1 MFSQELSQK
10 FMSLGFDISL
20 LQEFSSEGMKLID
33 EEPDEETILVT
44 TIKNQSAEIK
54 GQRNFDEDVLEFD
67 TKDLRP
73 GSAMKRP
80 SSSMRRGAS
89 RDNQSEFRT
98 TKTTRFGSRF
108 SSNRSNAGGSVPRDN
123 KENEPMRETKLYFR
137 EAFEYGM

>member
-54 GQRNFDEDVLEFD
+54 G
-67 TKDLRP
+67 
-73 GSAMKRP
+73 
-80 SSSMRRGAS
+80 
-89 RDNQSEFRT
+89 
-98 TKTTRFGSRF
+98 
-108 SSNRSNAGGSVPRDN
+108 
-123 KENEPMRETKLYFR
+123 
-137 EAFEYGM
+137 